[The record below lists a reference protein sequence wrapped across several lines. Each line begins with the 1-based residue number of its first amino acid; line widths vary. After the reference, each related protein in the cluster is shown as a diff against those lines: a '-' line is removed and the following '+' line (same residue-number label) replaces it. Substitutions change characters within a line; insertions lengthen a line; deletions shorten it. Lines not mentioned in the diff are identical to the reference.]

1 MSRREQLEELLEAD
15 PDDVFLLYALAL
27 EYVSAGDVSVGLQKL
42 AELTD
47 RRHPDYVAAYFRRG
61 QILADQNEAAAAREI
76 ITRGIQVAQKTGDAH
91 AEREMSEFLDTLT

>member
-1 MSRREQLEELLEAD
+1 MSRREQLEELLETD

-47 RRHPDYVAAYFRRG
+47 RNPDYVAAYFRRG
-61 QILADQNEAAAAREI
+61 QILADQNEVDDAREI
-76 ITRGIQVAQKTGDAH
+76 LTRGIEVARKTGDAH